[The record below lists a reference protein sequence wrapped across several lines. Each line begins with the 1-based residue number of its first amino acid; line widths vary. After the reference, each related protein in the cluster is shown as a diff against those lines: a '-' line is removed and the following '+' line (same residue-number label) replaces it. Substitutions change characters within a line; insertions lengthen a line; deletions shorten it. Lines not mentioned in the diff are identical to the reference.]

1 MNIENIKIGHRL
13 TLAFTLTIILLAAE
27 VIVGTGRL
35 SAVSKEVDLT
45 IHDRYLKISLLNDI
59 KDAANQQ
66 TRSLR
71 NALLLQ
77 DAGAVKT
84 EMDQVEKSG
93 KEADAAQAKL
103 DTIIALPEA
112 RKLLAAVNEARS
124 KYTSSMGRMLGQLK
138 GGDRDAAIATM
149 YQSVRADQRTYF
161 DAVNKL
167 ITFQVA
173 LMQASGKDATD
184 TASTARLIMIALG
197 VAGGILSLF
206 TAWYITRSIV
216 RPINFAVK
224 VARTVADGDLSSS
237 IQVRSTDEVGQLS
250 AALKDMNDS
259 LARIVTQVRQGTDTI
274 ATASAEIA
282 SGNADLSAR
291 TEQQAGSLEET
302 ASSMEELTA
311 TVKQNADNARQAN
324 QLALSASEFAG
335 KGGAVVA
342 QVVGTMASIND
353 SSRKIVDIIGVIDG
367 IAFQTN
373 ILALNA
379 AVEAARAGEQGR
391 GFAVVAGEVRNLA
404 QRSAA
409 AAKEIKSLIAD
420 SVNKV
425 DNGAKLVDQAGHT
438 MEDIVASVKRVTD
451 IIGEIASASQ
461 EQLDGIEQINVAI
474 SEMDETTQRNA
485 ALVEQASAAAGA
497 MSEQAAQLSGT
508 VGVFTLAAATTVRT
522 ATVSRLPKRTP
533 KHLAA
538 PGTPAESAK
547 ASRA

>member
-124 KYTSSMGRMLGQLK
+124 RYTSSMGRMLGQLK